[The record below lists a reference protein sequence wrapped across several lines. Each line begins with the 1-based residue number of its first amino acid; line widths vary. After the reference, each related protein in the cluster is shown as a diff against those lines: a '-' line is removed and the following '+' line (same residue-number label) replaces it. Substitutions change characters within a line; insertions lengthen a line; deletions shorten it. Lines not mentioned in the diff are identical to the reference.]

1 MRTVTGLTKRVREK
15 APDLL
20 ALDLNC
26 AIYHCVRLQQQQTP
40 YAAARR
46 LEFERAV
53 VERTVAYIKQLDKH
67 VGARS
72 VYVAVDGVA
81 PMAKLKQ
88 QRMRR
93 FKSAQTAEEEARI
106 KAAVL
111 RTATT
116 VTTAATDRWDTNAI
130 TPGTEFMER
139 LTEALYA
146 FQAKH
151 KERIVVSPADEP
163 GEGEQKLMAH
173 VRTHSIKDTVVYG
186 LDADLIVLALYH
198 HAVYGATVDLL
209 REETEF
215 GGGVKVDALG
225 AEQFLYL
232 DTTHLADAL
241 HGTYGTGKS
250 RTEFLVDF
258 VGAMSLQG
266 NDFVPHG
273 MGLTIKQEGIE
284 RVLEILQAIKTSLV
298 QVETK
303 DKGQTATYR
312 METLRFLVDRL
323 AAEEE
328 SQILLYSRKK
338 LTARGGMGATDVDRA
353 LANYQDQPL
362 EWKAEE
368 ALVSRASN
376 TNTKAKTNTNTT
388 DGAPRFQMRPEW
400 TKRYDEL
407 ALEGTDPSA
416 ASAVYC
422 EALGWTLAYY
432 SGAPVDSEWQY
443 PWSLPPRFAALQSH
457 LRTLTAIPIPST
469 TRPVLTP
476 KQQLA
481 MVLPASSYHLLP
493 AEYKAIY
500 SRNPWAFP
508 VAWPVQSLG
517 RRYLWECEPI
527 LPIVVPSQI
536 RAWIEEMEDP

>member
-40 YAAARR
+40 YTVVRR

-53 VERTVAYIKQLDKH
+53 VERTIAYIKQLDKH

-106 KAAVL
+106 KATVL
-111 RTATT
+111 RTAA
-116 VTTAATDRWDTNAI
+116 TATAVERWDTNAI
-130 TPGTEFMER
+130 TPGTEFMEQ

-151 KERIVVSPADEP
+151 AERVVVSPADEP

-173 VRTHSIKDTVVYG
+173 VRLHSIKDTVVYG

-198 HAVYGATVDLL
+198 HAVHGATVDLL

-241 HGTYGTGKS
+241 RGTYGAGKS

-284 RVLEILQAIKTSLV
+284 RVLEILQTVKTPLV
-298 QVETK
+298 QVE
-303 DKGQTATYR
+303 DKGRATYR
-312 METLRFLVDRL
+312 METLRLLVDRL

-328 SQILLYSRKK
+328 AQILLYSRKK
-338 LTARGGMGATDVDRA
+338 LTARGGMGSTELDRA
-353 LANYQDQPL
+353 LAQYQDQPL

-368 ALVSRASN
+368 ALVSRVV
-376 TNTKAKTNTNTT
+376 KTNTNTNNR
-388 DGAPRFQMRPEW
+388 GPRFQMRPEW
-400 TKRYDEL
+400 ASRYDEL
-407 ALEGTDPSA
+407 ALEGTGPHV

-443 PWSLPPRFAALQSH
+443 PWSLPPRFASIQSH

-469 TRPVLTP
+469 ARPSLTP
-476 KQQLA
+476 RQQLA
-481 MVLPASSYHLLP
+481 MVLPASSYPLLP
-493 AEYKAIY
+493 AEYKAIC